1 MSPKFQEIIPSM
13 KPSIFKRDNA
23 EDPMEKIELITRDQG
38 SQTESVIIFPSD
50 YVEVEQIPT
59 CVCSSCCLVRRKN
72 DPLYIPE
79 LDPWT
84 G

>member
-1 MSPKFQEIIPSM
+1 
-13 KPSIFKRDNA
+13 
-23 EDPMEKIELITRDQG
+23 MEEMVQITREQG
-38 SQTESVIIFPSD
+38 SQTEEVTIFPSD
-50 YVEVEQIPT
+50 YVEVVQIPT
-59 CVCSSCCLVRRKN
+59 CVCNSCCLVRRKN